1 MSRMVSLGH
10 PVLRATALSVP
21 TDEIGSARVQGLVGA
36 LREELASQPGVGLAA
51 PQIGESLA
59 VAIVQDRAVSGGK
72 GMYGPSNFVR
82 LGCVPLPETV
92 LINPRILSGSDEQVV
107 AFESCLSAA
116 GLVGVVPRAR
126 WVRIEY
132 SDEQGERHTAEFSGF
147 PARIVQHEIDHLHG
161 ILCIDRMQMRTAM
174 SKEQFY
180 ADGWSDRAAEEAVA
194 LYAALQND

>member
-1 MSRMVSLGH
+1 
-10 PVLRATALSVP
+10 VLRASAATVP
-21 TDEIGSARVQGLVGA
+21 EAEIGGPRVQAVVSA
-36 LREELASQPGVGLAA
+36 LREELAAQPGVGLAA

-72 GMYGPSNFVR
+72 GMYGPSNFER
-82 LGCVPLPETV
+82 LERVPLPETV
-92 LINPRILSGSDEQVV
+92 LINPRIVKQSDEQVL

-126 WVRIEY
+126 WVRVEY
-132 SDEQGERHTAEFSGF
+132 NDERGERHSAEFQGF

-161 ILCIDRMQMRTAM
+161 VLCIDRMLLRTAM

-180 ADGWSDRAAEEAVA
+180 ADGWPDRAAEEAVA
-194 LYAALQND
+194 VYGAARD